1 MVLRS
6 AAGIGQVLA
15 AGTVAARLA
24 RGRRRRPPLAPSAG
38 GAAAG
43 VSVVIPA
50 RDEADR
56 IAPCLEPLARDP
68 DVREV
73 IVVDDCS
80 SDGTAEVARAHG
92 AHVVAGRELP
102 DGWVGKPWALQQGL
116 EAARGE
122 IVLALD
128 ADTRP
133 RPGLA
138 GAMAAALADADLVTA
153 GCRFV
158 CDTPGE
164 RWLHPAMLATLVYRF
179 GPADADART
188 PPARVLANGQCTAVR
203 RRALIAAGGY
213 APAAG
218 NMTDDAALGRAL
230 ARRGWRVVFRDGRA
244 LVDVDMHDSGAAVW
258 REWGRSLAMPD
269 ATPAR
274 WQAADLAVIWLAL
287 GIPMLRVA
295 ALRGRLLDR
304 LLLAVRWA
312 LLAAL
317 APAYARRGVPFW
329 LSPLADPAVAVRFTW
344 SALRPTRRWR
354 GRTYAT
360 ASDRS
365 RTGGR

>member
-1 MVLRS
+1 MLIATLGQAV
-6 AAGIGQVLA
+6 AAAI
-15 AGTVAARLA
+15 VAARLA
-24 RGRRRRPPLAPSAG
+24 RGRRRRAPLAPLAG
-38 GAAAG
+38 SAAAS

-56 IAPCLEPLARDP
+56 IAPCLEPLRGDP

-80 SDGTAEVARAHG
+80 GDGTAEVARAHG
-92 AHVVAGRELP
+92 ARVVAGRELP

-158 CDTPGE
+158 CDAPGE

-179 GPADADART
+179 GPADAEVRVT
-188 PPARVLANGQCTAVR
+188 PARVLANGQCMAVR
-203 RRALIAAGGY
+203 RRALVSAGGY
-213 APAAG
+213 ALAA
-218 NMTDDAALGRAL
+218 NHMTDDVALARAL

-244 LVDVDMHDSGAAVW
+244 VVDVDMHDSGAGVW

-269 ATPAR
+269 ATPVR
-274 WQAADLAVIWLAL
+274 WQAADLAVVWLAL
-287 GIPMLRVA
+287 ALPVLRVA
-295 ALRGRLLDR
+295 AGRGRLLDR
-304 LLLAVRWA
+304 ALLAVRGA

-317 APAYARRGVPFW
+317 APAYARRGLPFW
-329 LSPLADPAVAVRFTW
+329 LSPLADPAVAVRLTW

-354 GRTYAT
+354 GRTYGI
-360 ASDRS
+360 ASNRS
-365 RTGGR
+365 RTAGR